1 MKPPRHDGIWNGGA
15 AVTESMRNTTSY
27 AANLRMRKI
36 LWTGNVEPTKKYYV
50 RVKSLLNNPN
60 ACFLLEYMEW
70 CPKHIYNGPEPEDQ
84 W

>member
-1 MKPPRHDGIWNGGA
+1 MNPIR
-15 AVTESMRNTTSY
+15 TTKFRI
-27 AANLRMRKI
+27 ANHKI

>member
-1 MKPPRHDGIWNGGA
+1 
-15 AVTESMRNTTSY
+15 
-27 AANLRMRKI
+27 MRKI